1 MKGKGSSVKGKGSGV
16 AKKGLSPG
24 LRTAIG
30 VAVCAVGLGIVALG
44 VHELGPKADKF
55 AAGEFAALPV
65 GMTFAFVGALLALPR
80 SVVRTRALIGALMIS
95 ALALTADWIAFG
107 PGGPSI
113 TGNLGRPL
121 QTSLMISR
129 ILFRVAAVLADLMAL
144 WAWVRFF
151 LVFRGGAATRAR
163 SSS

>member
-1 MKGKGSSVKGKGSGV
+1 M
-16 AKKGLSPG
+16 AKKRLRPG
-24 LRTAIG
+24 LRIAIG
-30 VAVCAVGLGIVALG
+30 IAVCAIGLGVVALG
-44 VHELGPKADKF
+44 VHQLGPKPDKF

-65 GMTFAFVGALLALPR
+65 GMTLAFIGALFALPR
-80 SVVRTRALIGALMIS
+80 SAVRTRALIGALMIS

-113 TGNLGRPL
+113 TGGLGRPL
-121 QTSLMISR
+121 QASLMISR
-129 ILFRVAAVLADLMAL
+129 ILFRVAAVLVDLMAL

-163 SSS
+163 PSS

>member
-1 MKGKGSSVKGKGSGV
+1 M
-16 AKKGLSPG
+16 AKKRLRPG
-24 LRTAIG
+24 LRIAIG
-30 VAVCAVGLGIVALG
+30 IAVCAIGLGVVALG
-44 VHELGPKADKF
+44 VHELGPKPDKF

-121 QTSLMISR
+121 QASLTISR

-151 LVFRGGAATRAR
+151 LAFRGGAATRTR

>member
-1 MKGKGSSVKGKGSGV
+1 MKKAAKGKGNGVVKKR
-16 AKKGLSPG
+16 LRPG
-24 LRTAIG
+24 LRIAIG
-30 VAVCAVGLGIVALG
+30 IAVCAIGLGVVAFG
-44 VHELGPKADKF
+44 VHELGPKPDKF

-129 ILFRVAAVLADLMAL
+129 ILFRVMAVLVDLMAL

-151 LVFRGGAATRAR
+151 LVFRGGAAARTR